1 MFIIPRKKLSGGL
14 ALFWMNE
21 LDLHICTFSPR
32 HIDAMVNPRIRDAWH
47 FTNFYGAPEV
57 ANREDSWS
65 LLRHLGSQFE
75 MPWVCIGDFKEITRL
90 EEKLGGPIHPRK
102 QMQSFKDCLD
112 FCGLKDLGFSSL
124 PFTWSSK

>member
-32 HIDAMVNPRIRDAWH
+32 HIDAMVNPRIGDAWH
-47 FTNFYGAPEV
+47 FTSFYGALEV

-75 MPWVCIGDFKEITRL
+75 MSWVCIGDFKEITRL
-90 EEKLGGPIHPRK
+90 EEKLGGPICPKK
-102 QMQSFKDCLD
+102 QMQSFRDCLD
-112 FCGLKDLGFSSL
+112 FYSLKDLGFSGL